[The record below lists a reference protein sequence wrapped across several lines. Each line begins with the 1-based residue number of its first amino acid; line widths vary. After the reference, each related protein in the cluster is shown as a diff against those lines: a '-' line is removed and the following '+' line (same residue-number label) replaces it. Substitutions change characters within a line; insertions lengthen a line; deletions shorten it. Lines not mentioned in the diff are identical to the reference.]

1 MTTITGTDPITT
13 LTSLMTTITG
23 TDPITTLI
31 LTITLS
37 TATPTQRLGIPGP
50 N

>member
-1 MTTITGTDPITT
+1 
-13 LTSLMTTITG
+13 MTTITG